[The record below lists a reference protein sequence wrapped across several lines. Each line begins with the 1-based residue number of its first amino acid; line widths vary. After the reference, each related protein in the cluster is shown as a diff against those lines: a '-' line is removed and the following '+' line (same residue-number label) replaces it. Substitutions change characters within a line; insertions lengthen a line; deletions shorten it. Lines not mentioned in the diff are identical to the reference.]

1 MSAQRVSCPSHWIPR
16 RRSLEQTA
24 NCQTCRQ
31 SVDAKRRGFFCRFW
45 RRSASDLKWIFS
57 LKNTSRFAKSTIL
70 WCRTK
75 SKMDYT
81 KPKNTRCLLCTK
93 AKKAAQHFE
102 VWYVHDTHIL
112 PGQVT
117 RNARSTSYSSSATW
131 PARSSR
137 AEQVDSLGR
146 ISAGDF
152 FLVVKKTWPPLIC

>member
-93 AKKAAQHFE
+93 AKKAALSILKCDMFMTPTFCQVKLRAMQGRHRTPPLQPDQLAALE
-102 VWYVHDTHIL
+102 LSRWIVW
-112 PGQVT
+112 G
-117 RNARSTSYSSSATW
+117 
-131 PARSSR
+131 
-137 AEQVDSLGR
+137 G

-152 FLVVKKTWPPLIC
+152 FLVVKKTWPP